1 MKTIKQIMKEKGFK
15 VSEKEVTEKFDKNN
29 NIIWEKLFNGDIT
42 EWKYDKNNNLIW
54 RKYSDGIEYWYENDD
69 TLKLKEGKY
78 YLNDVEL
85 VKE

>member
-15 VSEKEVTEKFDKNN
+15 VSEKEVTEKYDKNDN
-29 NIIWEKLFNGDIT
+29 RIWKKYSDGTIA

-69 TLKLKEGKY
+69 TLKLKDGKY
-78 YLNDVEL
+78 YLNNVEL